1 MENIEL
7 AENRN
12 LKENVA
18 QKFKRKKKSTL
29 AQSHSPLKTTF
40 TPKV

>member
-1 MENIEL
+1 MENIEF

-18 QKFKRKKKSTL
+18 QKFKRKEKINIGTEPFAIKDNL
-29 AQSHSPLKTTF
+29 HS
-40 TPKV
+40 